1 MARMLSQLP
10 LPLLPPGAAEIAPGV
25 GLLAGEDGGLVAVH
39 GLATFAW
46 DAGDEA
52 GRRLAAV
59 QLVRLR
65 AASRGQVAEAFGVD
79 PATIWRWDQA
89 AAAAGVAGLVPAR
102 RGPKGASKLTP
113 VLAARIAG
121 LDAAGQTLRQIA
133 AATGVSTFTVRTAL
147 GRVRPGDQAPA
158 AGDAG
163 TAAADEPLP
172 VLPDPVPRD
181 GERALARWGLLGEG
195 AEPVFAPGTRYPLAG
210 LLLALPAVEAT
221 GLLEAARQVYGQL
234 KNGFYGLT
242 ATLLTLVF
250 LALAGEP
257 RAEGATRV
265 PPAALGRVLGLD
277 RAPEV
282 KTIRRKLGELA
293 AAGKAAD
300 LIMALARRH
309 AAARPETLGFLYA
322 DGHARVYYGTR
333 TVQKTHIARLKFP
346 APATVETWVTDAGG
360 DPVFMVVA
368 EPSESLAG
376 ELRRLLPQLRQM
388 VGEGRR
394 VTVCF
399 DRGGWS
405 PALFADIT
413 AAGFDLLTWR
423 KGPAPDLPADAFT
436 TITCADDRGREHAYD
451 LAGTTITLTIHDG
464 PRKGQTVS
472 LRQVTRRV
480 PARGGTTRQIHA
492 LTSCTDLAAGEVCWR
507 LTSRWREENYFRYAR
522 THFALDALDS
532 HAATP
537 DDPGRLVPN
546 PAKKIAAAQTRHA
559 EILAAAAQAQ
569 RDASLAALRN
579 PAPGQPVTITNQMIN
594 ALDAPVEA
602 ARRELEAAEDAAAA
616 VPARIRL
623 GEIAPDMVR
632 LEAEVKQ
639 ITHAIRM
646 AAYNAENALARALDG
661 HYARAGDEAY
671 ALIREALTVSGDIIP
686 GHGELLIRLDPLSAP
701 RRTQALAALCGQ
713 LTQAQACYPGTDLI
727 LRYEVRPHF
736 GIARNTSLCQESWDR
751 VLGSAKDPDAARAM
765 LDHGQDIHLRAV
777 EEVGGKEVK
786 RQDPLCLRSQ
796 ELGPARP
803 IPARSRA
810 DPGALED
817 LPHRRRCHRDAEP
830 GKLAVN
836 TAVPP

>member
-1 MARMLSQLP
+1 MMAGMLTQLP
-10 LPLLPPGAAEIAPGV
+10 LPLLPAGAAEIAPGV
-25 GLLAGEDGGLVAVH
+25 GLVTGDDGGGLVSVH

-65 AASRGQVAEAFGVD
+65 AVSQAQAAAAFGVN
-79 PATIWRWDQA
+79 PVTVWRWDQA
-89 AAAAGVAGLVPAR
+89 LAAGGVAGLVPSR
-102 RGPKGASKLTP
+102 RGPKGASKLTAEL
-113 VLAARIAG
+113 VARIG
-121 LDAAGQTLRQIA
+121 ELDAAGATLSEIA
-133 AATGVSTFTVRTAL
+133 AATGVSTFSVRNAL
-147 GRVRPGDQAPA
+147 GRVAAGGQHAPA
-158 AGDAG
+158 GAAPTAPAWSRG
-163 TAAADEPLP
+163 TMKSARARRLRCCRTRFPGTGSGRWPGGGCSARAPSRCSLP
-172 VLPDPVPRD
+172 VPGIRWPGCCWRCLPWRGPACWMPR
-181 GERALARWGLLGEG
+181 E
-195 AEPVFAPGTRYPLAG
+195 
-210 LLLALPAVEAT
+210 
-221 GLLEAARQVYGQL
+221 VYGRL
-234 KNGFYGLT
+234 KDGFYGLS

-293 AAGKAAD
+293 AAGQAAD

-309 AAARPETLGFLYA
+309 AATRPQALGFLHV

-346 APATVETWVTDAGG
+346 APATGETWVTGQDGE
-360 DPVFMVVA
+360 PVFMVVA
-368 EPSESLAG
+368 EPSDSLAG
-376 ELRRLLPQLRQM
+376 ELRGLLPQLRQV

-423 KGPAPDLPADAFT
+423 KGPAPDMPAATFT
-436 TITCADDRGREHAYD
+436 AITCADDRGRQHACD
-451 LAGTTITLTIHDG
+451 LADTTITLTISDG

-480 PARGGTTRQIHA
+480 PAKAGGTRQIHA
-492 LTSCTDLAAGEVCWR
+492 LTTRTDLAAGEVCWR

-537 DDPGRLVPN
+537 DDPDRKVPN
-546 PAKKIAAAQTRHA
+546 PAKKTAAAQVRHA
-559 EILAAAAQAQ
+559 EILAAAAEAQ

-602 ARRELEAAEDAAAA
+602 AWAELQAAADAAAA

-623 GEIAPDMVR
+623 AEIAPDMVR
-632 LEAEVKQ
+632 LEAEIKQ

-646 AAYNAENALARALDG
+646 AACNAETALARALDG

-671 ALIREALTVSGDIIP
+671 ALIREALTGSGDIIP
-686 GHGELLIRLDPLSAP
+686 GHGELLIRLDPLTAP
-701 RRTQALAALCGQ
+701 RRTQALAALCDQ
-713 LTQAQACYPGTDLI
+713 LTQAHARYPGTGLI
-727 LRYEVRPHF
+727 LRYEVKP
-736 GIARNTSLCQESWDR
+736 T
-751 VLGSAKDPDAARAM
+751 
-765 LDHGQDIHLRAV
+765 
-777 EEVGGKEVK
+777 
-786 RQDPLCLRSQ
+786 
-796 ELGPARP
+796 PA
-803 IPARSRA
+803 
-810 DPGALED
+810 
-817 LPHRRRCHRDAEP
+817 
-830 GKLAVN
+830 
-836 TAVPP
+836 

>member
-1 MARMLSQLP
+1 MLGQLP

-65 AASRGQVAEAFGVD
+65 AASQGQVAEAFGVD

-89 AAAAGVAGLVPAR
+89 VAAAGVAGLVPAR

-113 VLAARIAG
+113 GLAARIAG

-133 AATGVSTFTVRTAL
+133 AATGVSTFTVRAAL
-147 GRVRPGDQAPA
+147 GRVRPDSQAPA
-158 AGDAG
+158 AAG
-163 TAAADEPLP
+163 RGTGRGGAPDQRDGETAAAEEPLP

-181 GERALARWGLLGEG
+181 AETAAAEEPLPVLPDPVPRDAERALARWGLLGEG
-195 AEPVFAPGTRYPLAG
+195 ADPVFAPGARYPLAG
-210 LLLALPAVEAT
+210 LLLALPALEAT
-221 GLLEAARQVYGQL
+221 GLLESARQVYGRL
-234 KNGFYGLT
+234 RSGYYGLA

-309 AAARPETLGFLYA
+309 AAARPQVLGFLYV
-322 DGHARVYYGTR
+322 DGHARAYYGTR

-376 ELRRLLPQLRQM
+376 ELKRLLPQLRQ
-388 VGEGRR
+388 VAGEGRR

-413 AAGFDLLTWR
+413 EAGFDLLTWR
-423 KGPAPDLPADAFT
+423 KGPAPGLPADEFT
-436 TITCADDRGREHAYD
+436 TITCTDDRGREHHYD
-451 LAGTTITLTIHDG
+451 LADTTVTLTIHDG
-464 PRKGQTVS
+464 PRKGQAVS

-480 PARGGTTRQIHA
+480 PAKARGTRQIHA
-492 LTSCTDLAAGEVCWR
+492 LTSRTDLPAGEVCWR

-532 HAATP
+532 HAAAP
-537 DDPGRLVPN
+537 DNPGRLVPN
-546 PAKKIAAAQTRHA
+546 PAKKTAAAQARHA
-559 EILAAAAQAQ
+559 EILTAAAQAQ

-602 ARRELEAAEDAAAA
+602 AHRELKAAQDAAAA

-623 GEIAPDMVR
+623 DEIAPDMVR
-632 LEAEVKQ
+632 LEAEIKQ

-646 AAYNAENALARALDG
+646 AAYNAETTLARALDG

-671 ALIREALTVSGDIIP
+671 ALIREALTASGDICP
-686 GHGELLIRLDPLSAP
+686 GNGQLLIRLDPLTAP
-701 RRTQALAALCGQ
+701 RRTQALAALCDQ
-713 LTQAQACYPGTDLI
+713 LSQAQACYPGTNLV
-727 LRYEVRPHF
+727 LRYDVKPHP
-736 GIARNTSLCQESWDR
+736 GIA
-751 VLGSAKDPDAARAM
+751 
-765 LDHGQDIHLRAV
+765 
-777 EEVGGKEVK
+777 
-786 RQDPLCLRSQ
+786 
-796 ELGPARP
+796 
-803 IPARSRA
+803 
-810 DPGALED
+810 
-817 LPHRRRCHRDAEP
+817 
-830 GKLAVN
+830 
-836 TAVPP
+836 

>member
-1 MARMLSQLP
+1 MMAGMLTQLP
-10 LPLLPPGAAEIAPGV
+10 LPLLPAGAAEIAPGV
-25 GLLAGEDGGLVAVH
+25 GLVAGPGGGGLVSVH

-65 AASRGQVAEAFGVD
+65 AVSQAQAAAAFGVD
-79 PATIWRWDQA
+79 PVTVWRWDQA
-89 AAAAGVAGLVPAR
+89 LAAGGLAGLVPSR

-113 VLAARIAG
+113 QLAARIG
-121 LDAAGQTLRQIA
+121 ELDAAGATLSEIA
-133 AATGVSTFTVRTAL
+133 AATGVSTFSVRNAL
-147 GRVRPGDQAPA
+147 GRVA
-158 AGDAG
+158 ARGQGTAAG
-163 TAAADEPLP
+163 TAAGSAGLVAGGGEQRPGAAVP

-195 AEPVFAPGTRYPLAG
+195 AGPVFTAGTRYPLAG
-210 LLLALPAVEAT
+210 LLLALPALEGT
-221 GLLEAARQVYGQL
+221 GLLDAATEVYGRL
-234 KNGFYGLT
+234 KDGFYGLT

-309 AAARPETLGFLYA
+309 AAARPDALGFLHI

-333 TVQKTHIARLKFP
+333 QVQKTHVARLKFP
-346 APATVETWVTDAGG
+346 APATAETWVTSQDGE
-360 DPVFMVVA
+360 PVFMVVA
-368 EPSESLAG
+368 EPSDSLAG
-376 ELRRLLPQLRQM
+376 ELRRLLPQLRQV

-413 AAGFDLLTWR
+413 GAGFDLLTWR
-423 KGPAPDLPADAFT
+423 KGPAPDVQADEFT
-436 TITCADDRGREHAYD
+436 TITCADDRGQEHEYD
-451 LAGTTITLTIHDG
+451 LADTTVTLRISDG

-480 PARGGTTRQIHA
+480 PARGGGTRQIHA
-492 LTSCTDLAAGEVCWR
+492 LTSRTGLPAGEVCWR

-537 DDPGRLVPN
+537 DDPARLVPS
-546 PAKKIAAAQTRHA
+546 PAKKTAAAQARHA

-579 PAPGQPVTITNQMIN
+579 PPPGQPVIITNQMIS

-602 ARRELEAAEDAAAA
+602 AYRELDEADTAAAA
-616 VPARIRL
+616 TPSRVPPGTL
-623 GEIAPDMVR
+623 APDMMR
-632 LEAEVKQ
+632 LEAEIKQ

-646 AAYNAENALARALDG
+646 TAYNAETTLARTLNG
-661 HYARAGDEAY
+661 YYARAGDEAY
-671 ALIREALTVSGDIIP
+671 ALIREALTASGDIHP
-686 GHGELLIRLDPLSAP
+686 GDNELLIQLDPLTAP
-701 RRTQALAALCGQ
+701 RRTRALAALCDQ
-713 LTQAQACYPGTDLI
+713 LNHTASRYPGTDLV
-727 LRYEVRPHF
+727 LHYEVKPHP
-736 GIARNTSLCQESWDR
+736 GIT
-751 VLGSAKDPDAARAM
+751 
-765 LDHGQDIHLRAV
+765 
-777 EEVGGKEVK
+777 
-786 RQDPLCLRSQ
+786 
-796 ELGPARP
+796 
-803 IPARSRA
+803 
-810 DPGALED
+810 
-817 LPHRRRCHRDAEP
+817 
-830 GKLAVN
+830 
-836 TAVPP
+836 